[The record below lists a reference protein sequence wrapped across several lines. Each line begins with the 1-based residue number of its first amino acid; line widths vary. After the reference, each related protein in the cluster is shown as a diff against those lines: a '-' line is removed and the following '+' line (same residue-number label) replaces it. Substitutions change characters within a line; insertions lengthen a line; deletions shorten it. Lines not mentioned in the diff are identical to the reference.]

1 MKPKPLPDEYLDQ
14 VSQTI
19 KIIGHP
25 QRLRILEYIDLHGE
39 SAVSAI
45 VTGVRGQQAAVSQ
58 HLNKMRLAGIIR
70 ARRDGRQV
78 YYHSPS
84 ENALTILACLRRK
97 FTEIAPSAHRQRAPY
112 RARPGG

>member
-39 SAVSAI
+39 STVSAI
-45 VTGVRGQQAAVSQ
+45 VAGVCGQQAAVSQ
-58 HLNKMRLAGIIR
+58 HLNKMRLAGIIQ

-78 YYHSPS
+78 YYHSRS

-97 FTEIAPSAHRQRAPY
+97 FGR
-112 RARPGG
+112 